1 MQDDQGRDKNRD
13 EAAEVRGPSRLHQIR
28 VGVWRTVL
36 AVVGVLL
43 VAFGIANRQA
53 VEFSWVFGRSEI
65 RVLPGGNELS
75 GGVPLILLLLA
86 AFALGAL
93 AGIAALLLYRRRG

>member
-1 MQDDQGRDKNRD
+1 MADEQDRD
-13 EAAEVRGPSRLHQIR
+13 EAAEVRGPSRLHR
-28 VGVWRTVL
+28 VRTGVWRTIL
-36 AVVGVLL
+36 AVIGVLL
-43 VAFGIANRQA
+43 VAFGIANRHS

-65 RVLPGGNELS
+65 RVLPGGNEFT

-93 AGIAALLLYRRRG
+93 AGMSALLLYRRRG

>member
-1 MQDDQGRDKNRD
+1 MAGDEGHD
-13 EAAEVRGPSRLHQIR
+13 EAEAGAVEVRGPSRLHQIR

-36 AVVGVLL
+36 AVVAVLA
-43 VAFGIANRQA
+43 VAFGIANRHS

-65 RVLPGGNELS
+65 RVLPGGNEFS

-93 AGIAALLLYRRRG
+93 AGLAAMLLYRRRG